1 MDPMALDRLISD
13 QAAFLKQWDHE
24 VVCSR
29 DLGPFDDLFTPETA
43 ENLLDHGLRL
53 PFVRL
58 IRDGQEL
65 DTALFTRPLAR
76 GRTDDAI
83 VQGGMVRRYV
93 AEGMTLAIAG
103 VEQCWQPLARFCR
116 ELAGEVGFDTHAG
129 VYLSP
134 PSSRGAGAHYDIMSV
149 FIRQV
154 WGHKHWQV
162 REPSMWWPTK
172 KWEEGMPADTP
183 VVLEATL
190 APGDCLYVPRG
201 FIHDG
206 WTTDSGS
213 LHLTFSGAK
222 PVTWVDIWRRTVGRL
237 GDQHLHLRGTL
248 PLCAHQR
255 EAALRNAI
263 EEARAALLSAL
274 NDIEAPVLA
283 TTVIGLVLPPT
294 DEQATSPQLTESLLR
309 SGGRSWASG

>member
-1 MDPMALDRLISD
+1 MALDRLISD
-13 QAAFLKQWDHE
+13 QTTFLEQWDRE
-24 VVCSR
+24 VVCSHN
-29 DLGPFDDLFTPETA
+29 LGPFDDIFTA
-43 ENLLDHGLRL
+43 EAADDLLDHGLRL

-58 IRDGQEL
+58 IKDSQEL
-65 DTALFTRPLAR
+65 DTTLFTRPLAR

-83 VQGGMVRRYV
+83 VQGEIVRRYV

-103 VEQCWQPLARFCR
+103 VEQCWRPLTRFCR
-116 ELAGEVGFDTHAG
+116 ELAGDVGFDMHAG

-154 WGHKHWQV
+154 WGYKHWQV
-162 REPSMWWPTK
+162 REPFTWWPAK
-172 KWEEGMPADTP
+172 KWEEGMPTNTP

-206 WTTDSGS
+206 WTTNSGS

-222 PVTWVDIWRRTVGRL
+222 PVTWADVWRRAVGSL
-237 GDQHLHLRGTL
+237 GEERLHLRGTL
-248 PLCAHQR
+248 PLRAHQR
-255 EAALRNAI
+255 EAALHQAI
-263 EEARAALLSAL
+263 EEARTAFQVAISEIDAEALAK
-274 NDIEAPVLA
+274 NV
-283 TTVIGLVLPPT
+283 VGLVLRPAGEPG
-294 DEQATSPQLTESLLR
+294 TSPQLAESLLKR
-309 SGGRSWASG
+309 SDGGS